1 MMKSDKLKL
10 PEISRPGPISNLL
23 RGGIFMSPAMS
34 LCFEGGC
41 CNDGILL
48 GGLKGKGTMDD
59 IIPVITI
66 VVPCDRC
73 FQGCL
78 NYPDWVAMS

>member
-23 RGGIFMSPAMS
+23 RGGIFMSPCMS
-34 LCFEGGC
+34 FCFEGC
-41 CNDGILL
+41 ENGILL
-48 GGLKGKGTMDD
+48 GGLKGKGTLDD

-66 VVPCDRC
+66 VEPCDRC

-78 NYPDWVAMS
+78 NYPDWLAMS